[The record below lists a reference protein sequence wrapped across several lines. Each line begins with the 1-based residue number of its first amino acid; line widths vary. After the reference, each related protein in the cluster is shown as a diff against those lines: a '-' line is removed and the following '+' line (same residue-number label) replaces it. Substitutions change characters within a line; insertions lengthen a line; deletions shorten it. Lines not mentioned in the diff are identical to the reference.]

1 MAYMGYRKSKKNK
14 AFHVSIDN
22 DYSQIKELNFSV
34 PQGSCA
40 RAILYSAYAATV
52 KDVISNEVVIHG
64 LADDQAFKS
73 TFPASSRT
81 EEENVYSVF
90 RCEGLDEQQQIK
102 DE

>member
-1 MAYMGYRKSKKNK
+1 MKGSAIKWFDTYLRPR

-22 DYSQIKELNFSV
+22 DYSQIKELKISV

-40 RAILYSAYAATV
+40 GPILYSAYAATV
-52 KDVISNEVVIHG
+52 IPNEVVIHG

-81 EEENVYSVF
+81 EEENV
-90 RCEGLDEQQQIK
+90 
-102 DE
+102 